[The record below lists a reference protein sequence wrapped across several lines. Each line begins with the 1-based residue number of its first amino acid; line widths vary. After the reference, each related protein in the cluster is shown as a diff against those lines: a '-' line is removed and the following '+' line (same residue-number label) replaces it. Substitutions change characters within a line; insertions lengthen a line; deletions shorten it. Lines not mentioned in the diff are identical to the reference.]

1 MTYCDLTYLIVFLP
15 IVMLIYNICNQ
26 KQRRVVLLIASYMFF
41 WSISGKLIM
50 YLLLS
55 TLSIHHFG
63 LWLDS
68 IKKERDEKL
77 KEVPKEEKKA
87 IKEFYTKRQRKILLF
102 AVILHIGLLVVI
114 KYTPFFGKNINNL
127 FKLLNIPIALNIPR
141 FLMPIGISFYTLQA
155 VSYMVDVYRDTI
167 KADKSLLRL
176 ALYMSFFP
184 QIMEG
189 PIARYDETATD
200 LYDAKKIDYK
210 NMTFGIQRILFG
222 CMKKVVIADRLNI
235 LIKTIF
241 NDYAM
246 YSGGV
251 AFLGAIAYTIQL
263 YMEFSGTMDIVIGS
277 GQIFNIK
284 IPENFRQPF
293 FSKTISEFWQR
304 WHITLGKWFKDY
316 IFYPVSLSKPLKKL
330 TSFGRKHLGNH
341 FGPLLAGS
349 IALFCVWIC
358 NGLWHGAGWKYIFF
372 GMFHFTLI
380 LSGNIF
386 EPLTKKITDIL
397 HINRQKL
404 PFKIFQM
411 IRTTFLVI
419 IGELFFR
426 AKGLKAGMEMF
437 KNIITNFSFD
447 FLNNGSILNLG
458 MDKYDFIVVVITL
471 LIIFITSVLK
481 EKNVEIREK
490 IASKNIV
497 IRWIIYYS
505 LILFIIIFG
514 AYGSNYVPVT
524 PIYAEF

>member
-15 IVMLIYNICNQ
+15 IVILLYSITK
-26 KQRRVVLLIASYMFF
+26 KQHRSKILLLASYIFF
-41 WSISGKLIM
+41 WSISGNLII
-50 YLLLS
+50 YLLFS

-68 IKKERDEKL
+68 IKKERNEKL
-77 KEVPKEEKKA
+77 KEVQKEEKKA
-87 IKEFYTKRQRKILLF
+87 IKELYVKKQRKVILL
-102 AVILHIGLLVVI
+102 AVIIHLGILVI
-114 KYTPFFGKNINNL
+114 LKYVPFFGKNINSL
-127 FKLLNIPIALNIPR
+127 FGILNIPITLNIPEY
-141 FLMPIGISFYTLQA
+141 LMPIGISFYTFQA
-155 VSYMVDVYRDTI
+155 LSYIIDVYREVV
-167 KADKSLLRL
+167 KPDKNLLRL

-189 PIARYDETATD
+189 PIAKYNETAMD
-200 LYDAKKIDYK
+200 LYEGKKIEYK

-241 NDYAM
+241 DNYTT
-246 YSGGV
+246 YNGGI
-251 AFLGAIAYTIQL
+251 ALLAAIAYTIQL
-263 YMEFSGTMDIVIGS
+263 YMEFSGTMDMVIGS
-277 GQIFNIK
+277 GQIFNVK
-284 IPENFRQPF
+284 LPENFRQPF

-304 WHITLGKWFKDY
+304 WHITLGRWFKDY
-316 IFYPVSLSKPLKKL
+316 IFYPLSLSKPLKKL

-349 IALFCVWIC
+349 IALFCVWIS

-380 LSGNIF
+380 LCGNIF
-386 EPLTKKITDIL
+386 EPFTKKVTDIL
-397 HINRQKL
+397 HINRQKM

-426 AKGLKAGMEMF
+426 AKGLKAGLIMF
-437 KNIITNFSFD
+437 KNIFTNFSLS
-447 FLNNGSILNLG
+447 FLSNGLIVDLG
-458 MDKYDFIVVVITL
+458 MDKYDFIIVGITL
-471 LIIFITSVLK
+471 LIVFIISVLK
-481 EKNVEIREK
+481 EKNVEIREN
-490 IASKNIV
+490 ISKRNIV
-497 IRWIIYYS
+497 IRWAIYYS

-514 AYGSNYVPVT
+514 AYGNNYTPVT

>member
-15 IVMLIYNICNQ
+15 IVMLIYSICKQ
-26 KQRRVVLLIASYMFF
+26 KHRSKVLLLASYVFF
-41 WSISGKLIM
+41 WSISGKLII

-63 LWLDS
+63 LWLEA
-68 IKKERDEKL
+68 IKRERDEKL
-77 KEVPKEEKKA
+77 KEAKKEEKKQL
-87 IKEFYTKRQRKILLF
+87 KELYTKKQRKVLFF
-102 AVILHIGLLVVI
+102 AVILHIGLLVVL
-114 KYTPFFGKNINNL
+114 KYTPFFGRNIKTIL
-127 FKLLNIPIALNIPR
+127 SLLNIPITLNIPR
-141 FLMPIGISFYTLQA
+141 FLIPIGISFYTFQA
-155 VSYMVDVYRDTI
+155 VSYMVDVYRETI
-167 KADKSLLRL
+167 KADKNLLRL
-176 ALYMSFFP
+176 ALFMSFFP

-189 PIARYDETATD
+189 PIARYSETAID
-200 LYDAKKIDYK
+200 LYEGNKIEYK

-246 YSGGV
+246 YDGGI
-251 AFLGAIAYTIQL
+251 ALLGAIAYTIQL

-277 GQIFNIK
+277 GQIFNVK

-304 WHITLGKWFKDY
+304 WHITLGRWFKDY
-316 IFYPVSLSKPLKKL
+316 IFYPLSLSKPLKKL

-349 IALFCVWIC
+349 IALFCVWIS

-380 LSGNIF
+380 LCGNIF
-386 EPLTKKITDIL
+386 EPLTRKITDVL

-404 PFKIFQM
+404 PFKVFQM
-411 IRTTFLVI
+411 IRTTCLVI

-426 AKGLKAGMEMF
+426 AKGLKAGLEMF
-437 KNIITNFSFD
+437 NKIITNFSFSA
-447 FLNNGSILNLG
+447 LTNGLILNLG
-458 MDKYDFIVVVITL
+458 MDIYDFIIVLITMLIVFVI
-471 LIIFITSVLK
+471 SVLK
-481 EKNVEIREK
+481 EKNVEIRENISK
-490 IASKNIV
+490 KNII
-497 IRWIIYYS
+497 IRWTIYYS

-514 AYGSNYVPVT
+514 AYGNNYIPVT